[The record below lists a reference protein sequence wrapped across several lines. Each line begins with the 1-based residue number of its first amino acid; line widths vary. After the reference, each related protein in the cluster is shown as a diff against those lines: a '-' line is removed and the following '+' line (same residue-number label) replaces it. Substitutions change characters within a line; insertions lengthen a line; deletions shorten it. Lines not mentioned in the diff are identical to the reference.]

1 MKRLYIHHAS
11 AFLAAPDTALGTYK
25 QIVKQLT
32 GHVLRRANRF
42 VLLSVIG
49 AMQCARGAELDPL
62 TGIYLATEN
71 GNLSDTE
78 NVLDQIF
85 HQGNLPMPYNFI
97 HTMSNT
103 AAFYVANQLGGS
115 GPNMTISSKYLSY
128 ERALE
133 LARLDLSTDRVH
145 AALIGG
151 VDDAGLPALQFGQR
165 YPRHASVKLIEG
177 SCWQYANDQPA
188 GALGYV
194 DGPVTFAAPDAL
206 IAHLRQIVVTPASWQ
221 VCWGLNVDRAVKQA
235 CNQVL
240 PDLKSFDFINAHGYF
255 DTLPAGVVSRFLEP
269 RQPGNLAWVNTD
281 KQGRW
286 MVVSISRSI

>member
-1 MKRLYIHHAS
+1 MKRLYIHHTS
-11 AFLAAPDTALGTYK
+11 AFLAAPDTALGAYK
-25 QIVKQLT
+25 QIVKQLS

-49 AMQCARGAELDPL
+49 ALQCTRDAALDPL

-103 AAFYVANQLGGS
+103 AAFYVANQLGLS

-133 LARLDLSTDRVH
+133 LARLDLSSGRVH

-165 YPRHASVKLIEG
+165 YPQHAAVKLTEG
-177 SCWQYANDQPA
+177 SCWQYVNGQPV
-188 GALGYV
+188 GALGYI
-194 DGPVTFAAPDAL
+194 DGPVAFAAPDAL
-206 IAHLRQIVVTPASWQ
+206 ITYLRQMAVPGAPWQ
-221 VCWGLNVDRAVKQA
+221 VCWGLNVDPAVKQA
-235 CNQVL
+235 CNQAL
-240 PDLKSFDFINAHGYF
+240 PDLKSLDFIHDHGYF

-281 KQGRW
+281 KQERW
-286 MVVSISRSI
+286 MMISISRSI